1 MNYFKIH
8 NDFLTELRKSRNEK
22 LRELYNQVL
31 IERYSNHEPYYSI
44 NKKIVRWV
52 LIALWFVGMVA
63 AGVLLGWLTL

>member
-1 MNYFKIH
+1 MNYFKTMD
-8 NDFLTELRKSRNEK
+8 DFLTELRKSGNEK

-31 IERYSNHEPYYSI
+31 IERYRNNEPYYRI

-52 LIALWFVGMVA
+52 LIALWFVGIVA